1 MYKVTPLQH
10 KNALL
15 AHNVA
20 FVEVSLIAKYTTDY
34 TSAAKQHA
42 FRIVRLLKNNINIE
56 TCGVSRLVVGVA
68 LLPGCRCS
76 ARSILDIEV

>member
-10 KNALL
+10 KNVLL

-20 FVEVSLIAKYTTDY
+20 CVEVSLIAKYTTDY

-42 FRIVRLLKNNINIE
+42 FRIVRLLKNNI
-56 TCGVSRLVVGVA
+56 L
-68 LLPGCRCS
+68 
-76 ARSILDIEV
+76 